1 MYAIFESTYP
11 SPSKKIYVKSRD
23 GGAKKVDNVGEERDA
38 GREKSEG
45 ESKRGCSASPVDRK
59 YVTRALV
66 SHGVFFLST
75 FPRAEE
81 RGVRTFSLLLS
92 LVLSLS
98 LLLSSSLH
106 SSLRALSRGGLWC
119 RVYGVGFMV

>member
-1 MYAIFESTYP
+1 MYAIFDRTP
-11 SPSKKIYVKSRD
+11 LLQKKKTKYAERD
-23 GGAKKVDNVGEERDA
+23 GVAKKVDNVGEERDA

-75 FPRAEE
+75 FPRARR
-81 RGVRTFSLLLS
+81 RGGRRSHVFSSSFSSFSLLRS
-92 LVLSLS
+92 FSII
-98 LLLSSSLH
+98 
-106 SSLRALSRGGLWC
+106 
-119 RVYGVGFMV
+119 